1 MAYRGRLL
9 DGLLDELIT
18 DLPAILLVGPRAAGK
33 TTTAL
38 QRAASVIR
46 LDVPG
51 EALAFRADPD
61 AIIRG
66 ASEPLLLDEWQAVPE
81 TFPAVK
87 RAIDTEARPGRF
99 LLTGSA
105 YGDLEGTTAAGT
117 GRIVRLRLLGMTVRE
132 QNGQLAR
139 DSIIDRMAR
148 GEPIATPG
156 ERLDIRDYLDLA
168 LRSGFPEALS
178 VSSATARQRWL
189 EGYVAQ
195 IITRDPTGTV
205 GARDPLRLSRY
216 LEAYALNS
224 AGITEAKSIYEA
236 AGIDRGT
243 AASYE
248 RVLENVFVVESLP
261 AWRTNRLKRLTLA
274 PKRYVMDAGLMAAIL
289 RTDMQAIL
297 RDGKLLGRV
306 IDTFVTQQLRGE
318 LEVSPARPRL
328 YHLRDQD
335 GRREV
340 DIIAELGGERILGFE
355 VKAGASVTAGDARHL
370 AWLRDELGDRFVAG
384 AVFHTGPHAFP
395 LGERITALPISTIW
409 AALPETG
416 RGCPDQRLSQTRASG
431 VTLVLGRRAVLRAD
445 DRLER
450 GGVGSEPAAPRVRF
464 RRAPGQPVEAGRP
477 AGRVPGGPARLEL
490 VGEHQAGALAVG
502 VQLEPRGRGRATH
515 HVNGDALCS

>member
-1 MAYRGRLL
+1 MDEGMISMPYRSRLL
-9 DGLLDELIT
+9 DGLLDELMA

-38 QRAASVIR
+38 RRAASVIR

-66 ASEPLLLDEWQAVPE
+66 AREPMLLDEWQAVPE
-81 TFPAVK
+81 SFPAVK
-87 RAIDTEARPGRF
+87 RAIDAEASPGRF

-132 QNGQLAR
+132 QNGRLAR
-139 DSIIDRMAR
+139 ESIIDRMAR
-148 GEPIATPG
+148 GEPVATPG
-156 ERLDIRDYLDLA
+156 ERLDVRDYLDLA

-178 VSSATARQRWL
+178 ISSATARQRWL

-248 RVLENVFVVESLP
+248 RVLENVFLVESLP
-261 AWRTNRLKRLTLA
+261 AWRTNRLKRLALA
-274 PKRYVMDAGLMAAIL
+274 PKRYVMDAGVMAAIL

-297 RDGKLLGRV
+297 HDGKLLGRV
-306 IDTFVTQQLRGE
+306 IDTFVAQQLRGD

-340 DIIAELGGERILGFE
+340 DIIAELGGERVLGFE
-355 VKAGASVTAGDARHL
+355 IKAGASVTTGDARHL

-384 AVFHTGPHAFP
+384 AVFHTGPHVFP
-395 LGERITALPISTIW
+395 LGDRITAVPISAIW
-409 AALPETG
+409 AA
-416 RGCPDQRLSQTRASG
+416 
-431 VTLVLGRRAVLRAD
+431 
-445 DRLER
+445 
-450 GGVGSEPAAPRVRF
+450 
-464 RRAPGQPVEAGRP
+464 
-477 AGRVPGGPARLEL
+477 
-490 VGEHQAGALAVG
+490 
-502 VQLEPRGRGRATH
+502 
-515 HVNGDALCS
+515 